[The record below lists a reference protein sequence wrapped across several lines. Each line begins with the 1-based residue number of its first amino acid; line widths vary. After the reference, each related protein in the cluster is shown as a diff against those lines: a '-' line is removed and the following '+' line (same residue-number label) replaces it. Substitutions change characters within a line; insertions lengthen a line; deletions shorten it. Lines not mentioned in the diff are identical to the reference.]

1 MALWSI
7 HRQLE
12 KQMQL
17 QTPRFAMAPRTVP
30 AQRWE
35 TEGKT
40 RRAAVRRKVGYE
52 FRNNIPPYFF
62 YRTRVR
68 SLAMLVT
75 HSLTHSL
82 TDPLTDSLLFSKL
95 DWCDPGVW
103 RYQLKT
109 CYRTWVRSLVML
121 VSNWLTHW
129 LTDSLTHSCL
139 VNLMALYDPNC
150 LMMTQQLRVDNSLAE
165 GEVWS

>member
-52 FRNNIPPYFF
+52 FCNNLPKFVF
-62 YRTRVR
+62 CSGGR
-68 SLAMLVT
+68 
-75 HSLTHSL
+75 
-82 TDPLTDSLLFSKL
+82 
-95 DWCDPGVW
+95 CDM
-103 RYQLKT
+103 
-109 CYRTWVRSLVML
+109 SLVL
-121 VSNWLTHW
+121 
-129 LTDSLTHSCL
+129 
-139 VNLMALYDPNC
+139 LY
-150 LMMTQQLRVDNSLAE
+150 LFLSR
-165 GEVWS
+165 